1 MGWGKLNTAFPGR
14 RTRTRADSRARCA
27 TDAAVDTAGR
37 AEAKTWSSRR
47 PTVHAQRRPQRQSSQ
62 QPAPKRPR
70 AAYMSTVLRTL
81 PVSANDGSD
90 RSARRLADPR
100 SRSVRAL
107 PSTRYV
113 ASATSLQTTRPA
125 APTATAQTAY
135 THGGD
140 DSTDSGFAGAGA
152 DSAACTR
159 SLRIHLSLSATVTQ
173 TSGSGALSRM
183 SL

>member
-47 PTVHAQRRPQRQSSQ
+47 PTVRAERGPQRQSSPH
-62 QPAPKRPR
+62 PAPKRPR
-70 AAYMSTVLRTL
+70 AAHMSTLLRTL
-81 PVSANDGSD
+81 HVSANEADGSD
-90 RSARRLADPR
+90 RSAQRPADPR
-100 SRSVRAL
+100 SRSARAL
-107 PSTRYV
+107 PCTLHV

-152 DSAACTR
+152 DSAVCTR
-159 SLRIHLSLSATVTQ
+159 SLRTHL
-173 TSGSGALSRM
+173 
-183 SL
+183 